1 MNIWDQILSRVETKV
16 NRHSFYTWFKPTSFV
31 SADSAAVTIRVPNG
45 LFKDWLTKHYSGVIS
60 EALGEVRKGN
70 LAVNFVAEAPTEAA
84 AIPFAVEEAA
94 TLDIPPAA
102 DDAPAADSSGAPG
115 VATPG
120 PAGLNPRYTF
130 DTFIVGSS
138 NQFAHAACRAVAEAP
153 SCSYNPLFIYGGVGL
168 GKTHLMHAVGQYVLR
183 HDRDT
188 KLTYISSERFM
199 NEMINAVRYDRVIDF
214 RERYR
219 TVDVLLVDDIQ
230 FLAGKEG
237 TQTEFFHTFNALYDS
252 QKQIVLS
259 SDCPPHEIP
268 SLEERLRSR
277 FEWGL
282 IADIQSPD
290 LETKI
295 AILKKKAETEAV
307 PLPDDVAIYIA
318 GKIKSNIRELEG
330 SLIRLIAYAS
340 LTGQLISLPLAQEV
354 LKNIIDHDVKAVTIE
369 IIQKFVADYYNLK
382 MAELKS
388 RNNSKSVA
396 MPRQIA
402 MYLCKSLTHASLPEI
417 GRSFGGKHHSTVIH
431 SIRKVED
438 LRRKDP
444 DFNSQINNFLEG
456 FR

>member
-1 MNIWDQILSRVETKV
+1 MSASNIWELVLSRVEAKV

-31 SADSAAVTIRVPNG
+31 SDDGTGIRVRVPNV
-45 LFKDWLTKHYSGVIS
+45 LFRDWLTKHYAAVLD
-60 EALGEVRKGN
+60 EAFTEVNRAGATVSFVTEDSPIEVVPGRDAEVPLPPEVEDATAGG
-70 LAVNFVAEAPTEAA
+70 LA
-84 AIPFAVEEAA
+84 
-94 TLDIPPAA
+94 
-102 DDAPAADSSGAPG
+102 
-115 VATPG
+115 
-120 PAGLNPRYTF
+120 PRYSF
-130 DTFIVGSS
+130 DTFIVGPS

-153 SCSYNPLFIYGGVGL
+153 SRSYNPLFIYGGVGL
-168 GKTHLMHAVGQYVLR
+168 GKTHLMHAIGHYVLIHLR
-183 HDRDT
+183 NL

-199 NEMINAVRYDRVIDF
+199 NEMINAVRYDRVLDF

-219 TVDVLLVDDIQ
+219 SVDVLLVDDIQ

-252 QKQIVLS
+252 QKQIVIS

-282 IADIQSPD
+282 IADIQPPD
-290 LETKI
+290 LETKV
-295 AILKKKAETEAV
+295 AILKRKAEAEGV
-307 PLPDDVAIYIA
+307 PLPDAVAIYIA

-340 LTGQLISLPLAQEV
+340 LTGREISLPLAQDV
-354 LKNIIDHDVKAVTIE
+354 LRNVLQNEERAVTIE
-369 IIQKFVADYYNLK
+369 IIQKFVSDYYQLK
-382 MAELKS
+382 VIDLKS
-388 RNNSKSVA
+388 RNNSKSIA

-402 MYLCKSLTHASLPEI
+402 MYLCKNLTNASLPEI

-431 SIRKVED
+431 SIKKIEA
-438 LRRKDP
+438 LRRNDG
-444 DFNSQINNFLEG
+444 DFNTLINNFVES

>member
-1 MNIWDQILSRVETKV
+1 MNLWEQVLARVEAKV
-16 NRHSFYTWFKPTSFV
+16 NRHSFYTWFRPTSFV
-31 SADSAAVTIRVPNG
+31 AEDTATVTVRVPNA

-60 EALGEVRKGN
+60 EALGEVRRAN
-70 LAVNFVAEAPTEAA
+70 LAVNFVAETAGENGSIPLTPEEAA
-84 AIPFAVEEAA
+84 AIDAG
-94 TLDIPPAA
+94 LPPIV
-102 DDAPAADSSGAPG
+102 GG
-115 VATPG
+115 PG

-138 NQFAHAACRAVAEAP
+138 NQFAHAASRAVAEAP
-153 SCSYNPLFIYGGVGL
+153 SRSYNPLFIYGGVGL
-168 GKTHLMHAVGQYVLR
+168 GKTHLMHAVGQYVLY
-183 HDRDT
+183 HDRNL

-268 SLEERLRSR
+268 ALEERLRSR

-290 LETKI
+290 LETKV

-318 GKIKSNIRELEG
+318 GRIKSNIRELEG

-340 LTGQLISLPLAQEV
+340 LTGQQISLSLAQDV
-354 LKNIIDHDVKAVTIE
+354 LRNILEHDEKAVTIE
-369 IIQKFVADYYNLK
+369 TIQKYVADYYNLK
-382 MAELKS
+382 LTDLKS

-396 MPRQIA
+396 MPRQVA

-438 LRRKDP
+438 LRKKEP
-444 DFNSQINNFLEG
+444 DFNSLINGFLEG
-456 FR
+456 FK

>member
-1 MNIWDQILSRVETKV
+1 MNLWDEILARIETKV
-16 NRHSFYTWFKPTSFV
+16 NRHSFYTWFRPTTFV
-31 SADSAAVTIRVPNG
+31 SDDRTSITVRVPNT
-45 LFKDWLTKHYSGVIS
+45 LFKDWLTKHYAGVIS
-60 EALGEVRKGN
+60 EATAELKRPD
-70 LAVNFVAEAPTEAA
+70 LIIHFHSDAVTDGVVIPLSAEEAA
-84 AIPFAVEEAA
+84 ALE
-94 TLDIPPAA
+94 TGPP
-102 DDAPAADSSGAPG
+102 P
-115 VATPG
+115 TTQPG

-153 SCSYNPLFIYGGVGL
+153 SRSYNPLFIYGGVGL
-168 GKTHLMHAVGQYVLR
+168 GKTHLMHAVGHYVLQ
-183 HDRDT
+183 HDRNL

-199 NEMINAVRYDRVIDF
+199 NEMINAVRYDRVLDF

-219 TVDVLLVDDIQ
+219 SVDVLLVDDIQ

-268 SLEERLRSR
+268 ALEERLRSR

-282 IADIQSPD
+282 TADIQSPD
-290 LETKI
+290 LETKV
-295 AILKKKAETEAV
+295 AILKRKAETEAV
-307 PLPDDVAIYIA
+307 PLPDNVAMYIA

-340 LTGQLISLPLAQEV
+340 LTGQEITLQLTQEV
-354 LKNIIDHDVKAVTIE
+354 LKNILDHEVKAVTID

-382 MAELKS
+382 MIELKS

-438 LRRKDP
+438 LRKKDP
-444 DFNSQINNFLEG
+444 NFNTLIGNFLEG
-456 FR
+456 FK

>member
-1 MNIWDQILSRVETKV
+1 MNIWDQVLARIETKV

-31 SADSAAVTIRVPNG
+31 AEDGSAVSVRVPNG
-45 LFKDWLTKHYSGVIS
+45 LFKEWLTKHYAGVIA
-60 EALGEVRKGN
+60 EALAEVKRPQ
-70 LAVNFVAEAPTEAA
+70 LAIQFVADAQTDPAGIPLSADEVAA
-84 AIPFAVEEAA
+84 
-94 TLDIPPAA
+94 LQYQPPA
-102 DDAPAADSSGAPG
+102 PPPPSN
-115 VATPG
+115 V
-120 PAGLNPRYTF
+120 GLNPRYTF

-138 NQFAHAACRAVAEAP
+138 NQFAHAASRAVAEAP
-153 SCSYNPLFIYGGVGL
+153 SRSYNPLFIYGGVGL
-168 GKTHLMHAVGQYVLR
+168 GKTHLMHAVGHYVLQ
-183 HDRDT
+183 HDRNL

-199 NEMINAVRYDRVIDF
+199 NEMINAVRYDRVLDF

-219 TVDVLLVDDIQ
+219 SVDVLLVDDIQ

-268 SLEERLRSR
+268 ALEERLRSR

-290 LETKI
+290 LETKV
-295 AILKKKAETEAV
+295 AILKKKAEAEAV

-318 GKIKSNIRELEG
+318 GRIKSNIRELEG
-330 SLIRLIAYAS
+330 SLIRLVAYAS
-340 LTGQLISLPLAQEV
+340 LTGQEISLALAQEV
-354 LKNIIDHDVKAVTIE
+354 LRNILDEEKAVTIE
-369 IIQKFVADYYNLK
+369 TIQKYVADYYNLK
-382 MAELKS
+382 LIELKS

-402 MYLCKSLTHASLPEI
+402 MYLCKLLTHQSLPEI

-431 SIRKVED
+431 SIRKIED
-438 LRRKDP
+438 LRKKDS
-444 DFNSQINNFLEG
+444 DFNNLMGSFLEA